1 MAPTARDAST
11 HAPRI
16 NSSGRILKCWKSRHD
31 PFLRQEHNF
40 MKVLVIGG
48 FLGSGKTTTILRLGR
63 DFSNAGNKVAII
75 VNEIGEVGIDGD
87 VISKYGLQTTEL
99 TSGCICCSLKV
110 NMKTTISLL
119 MRDYKPDIL
128 LIEPTGIAFP
138 QIIKNEIKLMDLKD
152 TTIQPLV
159 TLIDGSRFKQ
169 LMKEVKHFAMRQII
183 DAEVLGIN
191 KIDLVDKIQI
201 PIIETSIQ
209 QLNPKAKVILL
220 SATYEDEHWYDFVR
234 MLFGEGAEEIIKGD
248 RVDELRTSIPGI
260 QMVDKATGRPVAD
273 TMDSIGAS
281 GITSYATEYSIGNI
295 HTDQA
300 ESVVRDL
307 IDNIKEEV
315 IKSSPE
321 FVGHIKLFMESETD
335 TARANLTAFDKEVA
349 YELIQSRNAEPR
361 RLKILSAVSNIKR
374 ERLIS
379 IVNGAVEEKLK
390 KHGISFTQKVN
401 AH

>member
-1 MAPTARDAST
+1 
-11 HAPRI
+11 
-16 NSSGRILKCWKSRHD
+16 
-31 PFLRQEHNF
+31 

-110 NMKTTISLL
+110 NMKTTISIL

-191 KIDLVDKIQI
+191 KLDLVDKIQI

-220 SATYEDEHWYDFVR
+220 SATYENEHWYDFVR

-248 RVDELRTSIPGI
+248 RADELKTNIPGI
-260 QMVDKATGRPVAD
+260 QMVDKTTGKPVAD
-273 TMDSIGAS
+273 IMDSIGAS
-281 GITSYATEYSIGNI
+281 GITSYATEYTIGNI

-307 IDNIKEEV
+307 IENIKEEV

-335 TARANLTAFDKEVA
+335 TVRANLTAFDKEVM
-349 YELIQSRNAEPR
+349 YELIQSRNVEPR

-379 IVNGAVEEKLK
+379 IVNGAVVEKLK
-390 KHGISFTQKVN
+390 NQGISFTQKVN